1 MTALCR
7 TCAKARVSE
16 GRQCE
21 RCWVRSVP
29 VLRADALDEDQAERE
44 AADMAAVEAL
54 LAPMGWEREAYW
66 AEVQAQFS
74 ASEGQA

>member
-44 AADMAAVEAL
+44 AAIASLPFRRRPKAPDVTAGVVGVPGANGKSAAH
-54 LAPMGWEREAYW
+54 G
-66 AEVQAQFS
+66 
-74 ASEGQA
+74 